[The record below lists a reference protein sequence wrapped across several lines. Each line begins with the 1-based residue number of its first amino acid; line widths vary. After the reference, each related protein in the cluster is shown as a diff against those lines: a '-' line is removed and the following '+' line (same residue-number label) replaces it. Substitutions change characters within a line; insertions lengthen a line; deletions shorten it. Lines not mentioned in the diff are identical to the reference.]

1 MNMHEHCKLQG
12 LLPLPGMSR
21 CIPQRSSKKVLFR
34 FFFRG
39 CIGRGS
45 TRKSVYRLHYL
56 KKKHYHYIICIQM
69 FVCVWWYVWWMS
81 LVCRTRVPMPRI
93 WDNFKLVATI
103 LTKKIDANWFFQKN
117 IIFQGRPKAP
127 FDIDIIQKIT
137 FNCWILAQ
145 FFCSSLNYCLV

>member
-1 MNMHEHCKLQG
+1 MNIANFRGYCLSLVWVSAYLKN
-12 LLPLPGMSR
+12 
-21 CIPQRSSKKVLFR
+21 PQKVLFR

-45 TRKSVYRLHYL
+45 TRKSVY
-56 KKKHYHYIICIQM
+56 KSHYHFNLYTDVR
-69 FVCVWWYVWWMS
+69 VCVWWYLWWMS

-103 LTKKIDANWFFQKN
+103 STKKISANWFFQKN

>member
-45 TRKSVYRLHYL
+45 TRKSVYRLHYF
-56 KKKHYHYIICIQM
+56 KKKTLSLYNLYTDVR
-69 FVCVWWYVWWMS
+69 VCVMICVMDVTC
-81 LVCRTRVPMPRI
+81 LQ
-93 WDNFKLVATI
+93 
-103 LTKKIDANWFFQKN
+103 DAGSNAKDL
-117 IIFQGRPKAP
+117 G
-127 FDIDIIQKIT
+127 
-137 FNCWILAQ
+137 
-145 FFCSSLNYCLV
+145 